1 MCYIPGL
8 MYLDNIVIYVI
19 IYQLEKYGSIYII
32 NLSLIFIYAILQN
45 WKYFFINIVDGN
57 LY

>member
-19 IYQLEKYGSIYII
+19 IYQLEKYESIYII

-45 WKYFFINIVDGN
+45 
-57 LY
+57 